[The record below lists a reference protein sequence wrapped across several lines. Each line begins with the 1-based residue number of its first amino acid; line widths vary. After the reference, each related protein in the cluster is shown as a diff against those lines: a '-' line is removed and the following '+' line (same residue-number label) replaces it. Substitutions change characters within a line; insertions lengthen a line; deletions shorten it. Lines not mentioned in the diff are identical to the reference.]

1 MVHPTE
7 RALYW
12 LDINGKKLHKFHPVI
27 GTSKQWDLPEV
38 AGSFA
43 FTSNLDL
50 FVMGFASGLSWF
62 VPSSGE
68 VEKICDYEAD
78 LNTRPNDG
86 KCDREGNFVIG
97 GYNNNHRNDGLNIT
111 GCWRLTKHLVLE
123 EIMDYR
129 FRCSNTIAF
138 NLAGDVMYFCDTP
151 TREIYKFRYSSSR
164 QLTGKQLFY
173 SMTELDQGG
182 PDGATV
188 DSEGGLWEAQAGN
201 WKVVR
206 HRPPSVAIGD
216 PDNSTLYITTARH
229 RLSDEERL
237 QQPGAGQLWAVKLPR
252 HLKGIPEPLFQGA
265 RTAGPKVSGITTG
278 IAGPCGGEGRVGSFL
293 CTHTRADKSTDIPVS
308 TVDSGV
314 TDSEARRVTV
324 VCRGSNPQT
333 LYPQP

>member
-27 GTSKQWDLPEV
+27 GTSRQWDLPEV

-86 KCDREGNFVIG
+86 KCDRMGNFVIG

-138 NLAGDVMYFCDTP
+138 NPAGDVMYFCDTP

-173 SMTELDQGG
+173 SMTEQDQGG

-206 HRPPSVAIGD
+206 HRPHDGAIDYEIKLPCNNPTSVAIGD

-229 RLSDEERL
+229 RLSAEERL

-265 RTAGPKVSGITTG
+265 RTAGPKVSVSSG
-278 IAGPCGGEGRVGSFL
+278 IAGPRRGEGWVGSFL
-293 CTHTRADKSTDIPVS
+293 HTHAHTRTHTQVRH
-308 TVDSGV
+308 
-314 TDSEARRVTV
+314 EFQR
-324 VCRGSNPQT
+324 
-333 LYPQP
+333 